1 MITADFHTHTKYCDG
16 NNTPRE
22 MVLQAIAD
30 GMTAIGFS
38 GHAYT
43 SFDVEWC
50 MTPQGTEDYIREIA
64 GLKAEFGD
72 KIRIYHGTEYDY
84 YSDGPKDNMEYIIGS
99 VHYVEKDGVRRSID
113 ESPECLRAI
122 VDEMFDG
129 DPIACA
135 ESYYENVGNV
145 VEKTGADIIGHFDLI
160 CKFNEVDH
168 MFDTSDARYIAAW
181 KKAADKLLETGKIFE
196 INTGAIS
203 RGYRT
208 KPYPATDIIDY
219 IGKRGAS
226 FILSSDSHSTK
237 TLRFGFDEWERYITE
252 RGYKLVRDLFES

>member
-1 MITADFHTHTKYCDG
+1 MITADFHTHTTYCDG

-22 MVLQAIAD
+22 MVLKAIAD

-43 SFDVEWC
+43 SFDEGWS
-50 MTPQGTEDYIREIA
+50 MTPQGTADYIRETEE
-64 GLKAEFGD
+64 LKSEFGD
-72 KIRIYHGTEYDY
+72 RIRIYRGTEYDY
-84 YSDGPKDNMEYIIGS
+84 YSDGSKDNMEYIIGS
-99 VHYVEKDGVRRSID
+99 VHYVEKNGVLRCID

-135 ESYYENVGNV
+135 ESYYENVGKV
-145 VEKTGADIIGHFDLI
+145 ADKTGADIIGHFDLI
-160 CKFNEVDH
+160 CKFNELDY
-168 MFDTSDARYIAAW
+168 MFDTSDERYIAAW
-181 KKAADKLLETGKIFE
+181 QKAAGKLLDTGRIFE

-203 RGYRT
+203 RGWRT
-208 KPYPATDIIDY
+208 VPYPSADIIDY
-219 IGKRGAS
+219 IGKRGGS

-237 TLRFGFDEWERYITE
+237 TLRYAFDEWERYITDH
-252 RGYKLVRDLFES
+252 GYKLINML